1 MFYILQFTDSA
12 RFMAAHYQIMSII
25 FQKEFIE
32 LNVNSD
38 TVIKKCETCSIKYK
52 YCNCFLEYTN
62 IKDDLIE

>member
-38 TVIKKCETCSIKYK
+38 TVIKNARHVVLNISIATVFWNTRILK
-52 YCNCFLEYTN
+52 T
-62 IKDDLIE
+62 I